1 MLCRAKGLIFFRP
14 SAPRRTHNP
23 LVLGSNPS
31 GPTNQP
37 IEDAVVRRPGPTDCH
52 GSTGQLKLFSHLF
65 EAWKRSKE
73 FEWLDR
79 EAYISKIQPR
89 LVSVPISTLRSAL
102 RISEPY
108 AALIRQ
114 APAFRIRGIGKHSRG
129 LLVSCPTGEA
139 VEVVRDHFKERRRSE
154 RLSRFRS
161 WPLTVAPSALG
172 VCGVSPREF
181 SSTTP
186 CQDGVAG
193 SHHQGL

>member
-1 MLCRAKGLIFFRP
+1 VSGTICYLC
-14 SAPRRTHNP
+14 
-23 LVLGSNPS
+23 LGSL
-31 GPTNQP
+31 T
-37 IEDAVVRRPGPTDCH
+37 IDDAVVRRPGATDCH
-52 GSTGQLKLFSHLF
+52 GSTGQLKLLSHLF

-89 LVSVPISTLRSAL
+89 LVSVAISTLRSAL
-102 RISEPY
+102 RISERY
-108 AALIRQ
+108 AALIRL

-139 VEVVRDHFKERRRSE
+139 VEVVRDHFKERRRFE

-161 WPLTVAPSALG
+161 WPMTVAPSVLG
-172 VCGVSPREF
+172 VCGFSPREF

-186 CQDGVAG
+186 CQDRVAG
-193 SHHQGL
+193 SHHKGL